1 LICYR
6 CGGAFA
12 DNQPFFSG
20 HGQVV
25 CKPCFLE
32 ARRCVICR
40 FPGREARD
48 VPGLGPECE
57 FCRGNLVAEGDGLGD
72 SLPPIAAF
80 VSAFGCKA
88 PETPRFAWTDLVV
101 LREMQTRADVPV
113 EQFMDDFLRFAYP
126 VYYNGG
132 VFYLLRRMTR
142 PTFVVYMA
150 VQLVA
155 AHLATTFRLPS
166 LAGKS
171 PFHTAAQGWCHWIGY
186 EAAGALKYD
195 LERRQLRKWPEL
207 GLQGEF
213 ERWEAM
219 ARVRRPAQTAAQFW
233 ATIGALAKKHLPD
246 APSA

>member
-1 LICYR
+1 MICYR
-6 CGGAFA
+6 CGAAFA
-12 DNQPFFSG
+12 DDQPFFSG

-32 ARRCVICR
+32 ARRCFVCR
-40 FPGREARD
+40 FPAREPRE

-57 FCRGNLVAEGDGLGD
+57 FCRGNLVAEGNALEE

-80 VSAFGCKA
+80 AAAFGCKA
-88 PETPRFAWTDLVV
+88 PAAPRFAWTDRVA
-101 LREMQTRADVPV
+101 LREMQTRADVPP
-113 EQFMDDFLRFAYP
+113 ELFMDDFLRFAYP
-126 VYYNGG
+126 VYYSNGT
-132 VFYLLRRMTR
+132 FYLLRRMTR

-150 VQLVA
+150 VQLAA
-155 AHLATTFRLPS
+155 AHVALTFRLPN

-186 EAAGALKYD
+186 EAAGALKFD

-213 ERWEAM
+213 ERWEVM
-219 ARVRRPAQTAAQFW
+219 ARHRRPAQVAAHFW
-233 ATIGALAKKHLPD
+233 ATIGALAKKHLPHI
-246 APSA
+246 ASA